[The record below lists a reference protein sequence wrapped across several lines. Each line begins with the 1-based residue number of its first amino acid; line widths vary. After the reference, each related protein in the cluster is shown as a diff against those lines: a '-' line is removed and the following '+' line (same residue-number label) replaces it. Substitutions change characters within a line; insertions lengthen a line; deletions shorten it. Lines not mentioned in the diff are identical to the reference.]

1 MNNSPEQAAI
11 AAFFDSCA
19 QRGLMADFTPE
30 ERSKIPRLLA
40 RWNIQPGMRILEPGC
55 GLGRLTRI
63 LAEAVGPGGL
73 VMALD
78 MSEEMLRRAAQR
90 AALPN
95 TTVRKGSVYEIPSE
109 DGFFDQV
116 ICFCAF
122 PHFTRK
128 REALREMARVL
139 RPGGS
144 LCISHLSGRERLNR
158 FHQET
163 QSVVS
168 NHLLPA
174 GEEMRGMVEAA
185 GLRVEHLKDTDEEF
199 CLHAVKEEKGGE
211 GMTGYIAVETTTAT
225 REDAEKIAR
234 ALVERRLAACAQVSG
249 PIASTYWW
257 QGAFETAQ
265 EWRCRLKTKE
275 SRYAE
280 VESAIRS
287 LHPYTVPQIVA
298 WPITH
303 GGRDYLDWI
312 EAEVK

>member
-1 MNNSPEQAAI
+1 MNDSQEQNGI

-19 QRGLMADFTPE
+19 RQGLMADFTPK
-30 ERSKIPRLLA
+30 ERSRITRLLA
-40 RWNIQPGMRILEPGC
+40 RWNVKPGMRILEPGC
-55 GLGRLTRI
+55 GSGRLTRI
-63 LAEAVGPGGL
+63 LSEAVGPGGL

-90 AALPN
+90 ATLPN
-95 TTVRKGSVYEIPSE
+95 TSLRKGSVYGIPSE

-144 LCISHLSGRERLNR
+144 LCISHLSGRETLNR
-158 FHQET
+158 FHRDT
-163 QSVVS
+163 RSIVS

-199 CLHAVKEEKGGE
+199 CLHAVKDTP
-211 GMTGYIAVETTTAT
+211 MRT
-225 REDAEKIAR
+225 RAMDSQLIEQ
-234 ALVERRLAACAQVSG
+234 ERREFWGTTGPSVLCCTGFFISILGALLLYHPVDLIMPVAGIIMISWGIIWNLRQGLNVKWRKVNLGFHIVFLAFALLCT
-249 PIASTYWW
+249 IAILM
-257 QGAFETAQ
+257 
-265 EWRCRLKTKE
+265 CRI
-275 SRYAE
+275 A
-280 VESAIRS
+280 
-287 LHPYTVPQIVA
+287 
-298 WPITH
+298 
-303 GGRDYLDWI
+303 
-312 EAEVK
+312 